1 MLNRPRLKTGL
12 LLGALALAALPVLLW
27 RANAKDE
34 KTSITILGS
43 DTMVNLA
50 QAWAE
55 EYGRINPA
63 VSISVSGGGSG
74 TGIAGLI
81 NGTLDLA
88 NSSRKIEPEEA
99 KKAKENTGKDPVEF
113 MVGYDALSVFVAKNN
128 PLSEIAIEQLAE
140 IYGENPKITKWSQLG
155 LKVAGCDGDEIVVVS
170 RQNNSGTYH
179 YFREAILGKKRDYRL
194 GTRDMNGSKD
204 VVALVE
210 QTPCAIGYSG
220 MAYATPGVKALKVAK
235 KAGQPAFL
243 PSIETTLD
251 NTYPIARPLYMYS
264 LGKAEGGVKK
274 YLDWI
279 LSDAGQ
285 KVVKDNGYVPLPKK

>member
-155 LKVAGCDGDEIVVVS
+155 LKVPGCDGDEIVVVS
-170 RQNNSGTYH
+170 P
-179 YFREAILGKKRDYRL
+179 
-194 GTRDMNGSKD
+194 RDMNGSKD

>member
-1 MLNRPRLKTGL
+1 
-12 LLGALALAALPVLLW
+12 
-27 RANAKDE
+27 
-34 KTSITILGS
+34 
-43 DTMVNLA
+43 
-50 QAWAE
+50 
-55 EYGRINPA
+55 
-63 VSISVSGGGSG
+63 
-74 TGIAGLI
+74 
-81 NGTLDLA
+81 
-88 NSSRKIEPEEA
+88 
-99 KKAKENTGKDPVEF
+99 

>member
-1 MLNRPRLKTGL
+1 MKKRSNTSTRTSGIWSRRSWENKSTERRPMLNRSRLKTGL
-12 LLGALALAALPVLLW
+12 LLGALALAAFPALLW
-27 RANAKDE
+27 RAAAKDQ

-55 EYGRINPA
+55 EYGRVNPA

-170 RQNNSGTYH
+170 RQNNSGNYH
-179 YFREAILGKKRDYRL
+179 YFREA
-194 GTRDMNGSKD
+194 
-204 VVALVE
+204 
-210 QTPCAIGYSG
+210 
-220 MAYATPGVKALKVAK
+220 KVAK

>member
-1 MLNRPRLKTGL
+1 MMKQTTLYRCIR
-12 LLGALALAALPVLLW
+12 LGAVITLAVIGSCSWQAE
-27 RANAKDE
+27 AKDE
-34 KTSITILGS
+34 KASITVLGS

-55 EYGRINPA
+55 EYGRINPTVA
-63 VSISVSGGGSG
+63 LSVSGGGSG

-88 NSSRKIEPEEA
+88 NSSRQIEPEEA

-210 QTPCAIGYSG
+210 Q
-220 MAYATPGVKALKVAK
+220 
-235 KAGQPAFL
+235 
-243 PSIETTLD
+243 
-251 NTYPIARPLYMYS
+251 
-264 LGKAEGGVKK
+264 
-274 YLDWI
+274 
-279 LSDAGQ
+279 
-285 KVVKDNGYVPLPKK
+285 